1 MIVDVLRQRIHKA
14 LERLPGLQGLYF
26 RVETFLAHLLFKIQ
40 LIRLERERVN
50 NELFVSNSR
59 PRIMAIACWNFPIY
73 SQTFVYQEL
82 TQLIR
87 NGFDIKFLYGRL
99 NSRENLPKQFSCL
112 WDAKFP
118 MVLNPNS
125 GKQDFAYFKEQMPEK
140 VDALVDMLSRASG
153 MSSKEICNYC
163 HFLQAFSFARLVEA
177 YKPDYLH
184 SYFFYEGTLF
194 AMVASF
200 LFDIPRGVS
209 CYADHLLDDYE
220 LKAVPMHIDHCD
232 LIIATSERIKQELL
246 GLSPQIDPSCIIVK
260 PNAINVSHFPEVDR
274 TEPENENPYKLLC
287 ISRIE
292 PKKGLLYL
300 IEAVRILHDQNFNTE
315 LHLIGGVDDTG
326 SSKEYVHKL
335 KIRITE
341 LGLSDSVFLEG
352 IKSEP
357 ELNRFLEM
365 SHLFVAPFVE
375 TESGDKDGIPTS
387 LLEAMATGIP
397 VVATNA
403 GSIIEVIDNDYD
415 GVIVPQKDS
424 NSLADA
430 IADLINDHER
440 RRWLGRNAAQKIRDK
455 FDVTVCE
462 HLFHNRLSKILGSR

>member
-1 MIVDVLRQRIHKA
+1 
-14 LERLPGLQGLYF
+14 
-26 RVETFLAHLLFKIQ
+26 
-40 LIRLERERVN
+40 
-50 NELFVSNSR
+50 
-59 PRIMAIACWNFPIY
+59 MAIACWNFPIY

-82 TQLIR
+82 TQLIQ
-87 NGFDIKFLYGRL
+87 NGFDIKFLYGKI

-112 WDAKFP
+112 WDARFL
-118 MVLNPNS
+118 MVLNPNL
-125 GKQDFAYFKEQMPEK
+125 GKQDFAYFKKQMPEK
-140 VDALVDMLSRASG
+140 VDELVDMLSRTSG
-153 MSSKEICNYC
+153 MSSKEICNYY

-246 GLSPQIDPSCIIVK
+246 ELTPQIDPSCIIVK

-274 TEPENENPYKLLC
+274 TEPENGNPHKLLC

-300 IEAVRILHDQNFNTE
+300 IEAVRILHDQSFNIE
-315 LHLIGGVDDTG
+315 LHLIGGVDD
-326 SSKEYVHKL
+326 SSTNKEYAHKL
-335 KIRITE
+335 KIRIAE

-352 IKSEP
+352 IKPEP

-365 SHLFVAPFVE
+365 SHMFVAPFIE
-375 TESGDKDGIPTS
+375 TEYGDKDGIPTS
-387 LLEAMATGIP
+387 LLEAMSTGIP
-397 VVATNA
+397 VLATDA
-403 GSIIEVIDNDYD
+403 GSILEVIDNDCD
-415 GVIVPQKDS
+415 GMIVPQKDAV
-424 NSLADA
+424 SLANA
-430 IADLINDHER
+430 TADLINDHEKR
-440 RRWLGRNAAQKIRDK
+440 KQLGKNAAQKIRLK

-462 HLFHNRLSKILGSR
+462 HLFHNRISTILHSRKNHDY